1 MLELMDIDTVMPRFN
16 SILMEMSSPRDLTH
30 YKTGFWGRAQVVH
43 FAMALL
49 VSWSNSCP
57 HVSRALILSKNF
69 PVWLSR
75 LVLEDPDP
83 TVRREISTALFRLCT
98 TNPNI
103 APILLSSLISFIDK
117 AERMRPQRHEVIFL
131 DDFMR
136 GRFIVL
142 IRLFLLFFQSFQH
155 PQEEGKEP
163 YGPTCRDYFWLLCR
177 LVDILP
183 EDVKGWYFI
192 RINLPSWIE
201 ICKLINYD
209 KIEKIKFIS

>member
-1 MLELMDIDTVMPRFN
+1 MDIHTVMPRFN

-57 HVSRALILSKNF
+57 QVSRALILSKNA

-98 TNPNI
+98 TNQDIVEVLFTTLNT
-103 APILLSSLISFIDK
+103 FMDK
-117 AERMRPQRHEVIFL
+117 AERMRPQRHEVIF
-131 DDFMR
+131 
-136 GRFIVL
+136 
-142 IRLFLLFFQSFQH
+142 FL
-155 PQEEGKEP
+155 P
-163 YGPTCRDYFWLLCR
+163 
-177 LVDILP
+177 
-183 EDVKGWYFI
+183 
-192 RINLPSWIE
+192 
-201 ICKLINYD
+201 
-209 KIEKIKFIS
+209 